1 MHQRVNALAQDTTRL
16 NRLERTPWL
25 AHIAATTDTYGY
37 RCAGALVN
45 RTRAV
50 RSLQTINHKLFYQG
64 IKAYQQLL
72 PKEPKRPAVGQPH
85 V

>member
-1 MHQRVNALAQDTTRL
+1 MARL
-16 NRLERTPWL
+16 HCCDN
-25 AHIAATTDTYGY
+25 GY
-37 RCAGALVN
+37 RRAGTLVN

-50 RSLQTINHKLFYQG
+50 MGLQTINHECFYRG
-64 IKAYQQLL
+64 MKAYQQLL